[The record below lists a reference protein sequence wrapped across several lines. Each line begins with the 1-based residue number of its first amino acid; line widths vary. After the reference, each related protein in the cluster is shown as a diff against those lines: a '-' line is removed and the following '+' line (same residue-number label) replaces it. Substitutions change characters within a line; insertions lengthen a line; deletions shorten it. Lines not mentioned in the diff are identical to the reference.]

1 MSQWAAEITNN
12 PDKDYELYVELL
24 EDDEYKARIEISYQ
38 EQLVLRVYSTEQ
50 DVSLPVNWLVRVIMM
65 AKKELRQS
73 LSFKPETPTE

>member
-24 EDDEYKARIEISYQ
+24 EDDEYRARLELSSQ
-38 EQLVLRVYSTEQ
+38 EQLVLRIYNTEH
-50 DVSLPVNWLVRVIMM
+50 DVSLPVDWLVQVIVM

-73 LSFKPETPTE
+73 LPSE

>member
-24 EDDEYKARIEISYQ
+24 EDDEYRARIEISSQ
-38 EQLVLRVYSTEQ
+38 EQLVLRVYNTEH
-50 DVSLPVNWLVRVIMM
+50 DVSLPVDWLLQVIVM

-73 LSFKPETPTE
+73 LPSE

>member
-24 EDDEYKARIEISYQ
+24 EDDEYRARIEIASQ
-38 EQLVLRVYSTEQ
+38 EQLVLRVYNTEQ
-50 DVSLPVNWLVRVIMM
+50 DVSLPVDWLVQVIAM

-73 LSFKPETPTE
+73 LRND